1 MAPTAQAPKTATR
14 KINPAPLAMLKD
26 FELTGGQ
33 LSMPMDKL
41 IAHIDKLM
49 AAPKAKRAEYFDDVV
64 VLAGRLVRT
73 RAKNCGQAV
82 AQLLVVATL
91 ISEDKKKAE
100 KAFAASGVDVA
111 TAKKFMGEKAIK
123 EVQARVDAE
132 VRTSGLFGLM
142 KSNRDSAT
150 RVKSRR

>member
-1 MAPTAQAPKTATR
+1 MAPSARTPETANR

-33 LSMPMDKL
+33 LSMPLDKL

-49 AAPKAKRAEYFDDVV
+49 AAPKAKREEYFDDVV
-64 VLAGRLVRT
+64 VLAARLVRT
-73 RAKNCGQAV
+73 RAKNCGPAV

-91 ISEDKKKAE
+91 ISEDEKKAE
-100 KAFAASGVDVA
+100 NAFAASGVDVA
-111 TAKKFMGEKAIK
+111 AAKKFMGEKAIK
-123 EVQARVDAE
+123 EVQAQVDAK

-142 KSNRDSAT
+142 KSNRDGST
-150 RVKSRR
+150 SVKSRR